1 MFDNSKWIGFNSKNF
16 SGDICTT
23 PCPYIAKTFTL
34 KETPKKATLNI
45 CGIGD
50 GAYFIN
56 GERIPDSIRPT
67 FVSDIDK
74 TIIYN
79 VFDVTK
85 ELKKGKNR
93 IGAILGSLRVNN
105 GPYAM
110 EFPLMLIL
118 ELNVTYNDGTDETI
132 VTDESFKGHDSSIIF
147 SATTAGERQ
156 DARLEIKDWCNE
168 DFDDSNWEKV
178 CLVTPPKGKF
188 RTTDCP
194 PKRIIAQRKFKEIAP
209 KLFDCGITT
218 SGYARMKITGKAGT
232 LIKLNYSERL
242 LPPENKHV
250 DRSAFAL
257 WKFPD
262 MYNSDEYILD
272 GTKDK
277 VFDQYMAFHGFR
289 YVEVVGDYEDIE
301 LTAVIEHTDIKS
313 TSYFEC
319 DNDIINKIHFACTNS
334 VKTCCQDVFVDN
346 PKRDSSWIGDTMLS
360 SEVILSEFDGKN
372 ILIENA
378 RLCHDAMDAKG
389 QLPYSVPFGKMAQCS
404 KPVGEEGKWGFSKRF
419 SGPDWGNSVVFQ
431 TVYWIYKYFGDLKPF
446 MEFREDLERSFGFF
460 ASIAD
465 EDGYIGDGGYA
476 TGDWSSLYLPVRAR
490 DDIMSNVYYKWDAD
504 IMAELSELAGYDRT
518 PYDALSKKIKTAFRN
533 RYMPNGEFKEVSNAE
548 LITLG
553 ARGFFEEDEMP
564 GILERIAE
572 SFKKD
577 NYLITF
583 GVHGIKMM
591 WDFLADNGYTDLLFK
606 VLINA
611 DGLGYAKNAVD
622 GLTALPERF
631 DYSVEYNPTPD
642 TVNSGMVSM
651 NHHFFSMVD
660 TFLFRRLAGI
670 MVNDFASG
678 DIVISPLFVDE
689 IKTLKAEFC
698 GIKVAYDE
706 KEIKINS
713 PFGFK
718 LVLGGE
724 TRILSAGEY
733 SISR

>member
-1 MFDNSKWIGFNSKNF
+1 
-16 SGDICTT
+16 
-23 PCPYIAKTFTL
+23 
-34 KETPKKATLNI
+34 
-45 CGIGD
+45 
-50 GAYFIN
+50 
-56 GERIPDSIRPT
+56 
-67 FVSDIDK
+67 
-74 TIIYN
+74 
-79 VFDVTK
+79 
-85 ELKKGKNR
+85 
-93 IGAILGSLRVNN
+93 
-105 GPYAM
+105 
-110 EFPLMLIL
+110 
-118 ELNVTYNDGTDETI
+118 
-132 VTDESFKGHDSSIIF
+132 
-147 SATTAGERQ
+147 
-156 DARLEIKDWCNE
+156 
-168 DFDDSNWEKV
+168 
-178 CLVTPPKGKF
+178 
-188 RTTDCP
+188 
-194 PKRIIAQRKFKEIAP
+194 
-209 KLFDCGITT
+209 
-218 SGYARMKITGKAGT
+218 
-232 LIKLNYSERL
+232 
-242 LPPENKHV
+242 
-250 DRSAFAL
+250 
-257 WKFPD
+257 
-262 MYNSDEYILD
+262 
-272 GTKDK
+272 
-277 VFDQYMAFHGFR
+277 
-289 YVEVVGDYEDIE
+289 
-301 LTAVIEHTDIKS
+301 
-313 TSYFEC
+313 
-319 DNDIINKIHFACTNS
+319 
-334 VKTCCQDVFVDN
+334 
-346 PKRDSSWIGDTMLS
+346 
-360 SEVILSEFDGKN
+360 
-372 ILIENA
+372 
-378 RLCHDAMDAKG
+378 
-389 QLPYSVPFGKMAQCS
+389 
-404 KPVGEEGKWGFSKRF
+404 
-419 SGPDWGNSVVFQ
+419 
-431 TVYWIYKYFGDLKPF
+431 
-446 MEFREDLERSFGFF
+446 
-460 ASIAD
+460 
-465 EDGYIGDGGYA
+465 
-476 TGDWSSLYLPVRAR
+476 
-490 DDIMSNVYYKWDAD
+490 
-504 IMAELSELAGYDRT
+504 MAELSELAGYDRT

-533 RYMPNGEFKEVSNAE
+533 RYMPNGEFKEVSNTE

-718 LVLGGE
+718 LVLGDE

>member
-1 MFDNSKWIGFNSKNF
+1 
-16 SGDICTT
+16 
-23 PCPYIAKTFTL
+23 
-34 KETPKKATLNI
+34 
-45 CGIGD
+45 
-50 GAYFIN
+50 
-56 GERIPDSIRPT
+56 
-67 FVSDIDK
+67 
-74 TIIYN
+74 
-79 VFDVTK
+79 
-85 ELKKGKNR
+85 
-93 IGAILGSLRVNN
+93 
-105 GPYAM
+105 
-110 EFPLMLIL
+110 
-118 ELNVTYNDGTDETI
+118 
-132 VTDESFKGHDSSIIF
+132 
-147 SATTAGERQ
+147 
-156 DARLEIKDWCNE
+156 
-168 DFDDSNWEKV
+168 
-178 CLVTPPKGKF
+178 
-188 RTTDCP
+188 
-194 PKRIIAQRKFKEIAP
+194 
-209 KLFDCGITT
+209 
-218 SGYARMKITGKAGT
+218 
-232 LIKLNYSERL
+232 
-242 LPPENKHV
+242 
-250 DRSAFAL
+250 
-257 WKFPD
+257 
-262 MYNSDEYILD
+262 
-272 GTKDK
+272 
-277 VFDQYMAFHGFR
+277 YMAFHGFR

-446 MEFREDLERSFGFF
+446 MEFREDLEKSFEFF
-460 ASIAD
+460 AAIAD
-465 EDGYIGDGGYA
+465 DDGYIGDGGYA
-476 TGDWSSLYLPVRAR
+476 TGDWSGLYMYVPAR
-490 DDIMSNVYYKWDAD
+490 KDIMSNVYYKWDAD

-533 RYMPNGEFKEVSNAE
+533 RYMPNGEFKEVSNTE

-718 LVLGGE
+718 LVLGDE
-724 TRILSAGEY
+724 TKTLSAGEY